1 LPETVLS
8 PQGVL
13 MEVSNDAFIDYE
25 EWMVILYD
33 DILMCANTINVAYEA
48 YVKLKLVLQRSHDFN
63 IILKMSET

>member
-1 LPETVLS
+1 MPETVLS

-13 MEVSNDAFIDYE
+13 MKVSNDALIDYE

-48 YVKLKLVLQRSHDFN
+48 YVKLKLVL
-63 IILKMSET
+63 